1 MSYRNP
7 NTSIAFFNPTGEI
20 ISGISK
26 ARKAIA
32 DRFKTVED
40 FENAAS
46 IRNQELQDSLN
57 ETETMEDMD
66 ALNLLQSQ
74 ISDELDELYRLDI
87 QTFEGDR
94 SAYNKKKSEIEK
106 IIGNVPALMAA
117 INEEGQKLKE
127 AQNTGNFV
135 KQMLR
140 SNNEDYYNFVQD
152 ASSGGKNISFR
163 VQNGNIIAQL
173 NGKDVFNGNAFVKA
187 KKNGL
192 DLVNYA
198 GDYSKEIDETI
209 KQNAVGLQG
218 LVSSKIIEKIND
230 GTITESELRD
240 YSKAKQVFEERLRKS
255 PNLGALVN
263 ESTYQLFTGYGLGE
277 DSDSMDAWTGD
288 DMQKASTKEAL
299 IEYMINR
306 QFPQDDEVQLKYTEK
321 VEKPMTEY
329 QRKSLA
335 LQRERLKAQKDKKEK
350 PTTRLPFVESKIAID
365 EFKNKKLRS
374 GKTKQ
379 QALKEVYNKYLDNVD
394 KFDSYDK
401 DLSDKA
407 NLDIFLGQSSAWKKL
422 SDPITSSFDSY
433 LNKNIDIGGKKYQI
447 TDFSLGVND
456 DGDFV
461 IKPTYLDEDE
471 EAQTVEY
478 KLDEAGLEAL
488 NDDLLQAGAEQFMQ
502 PDPILKQADP
512 DLGFEDYSNNAN
524 AIKSLSPGSTFRYN
538 GKNYIVS
545 QNGKYSFYNP

>member
-1 MSYRNP
+1 MSYRKP

-20 ISGISK
+20 ISGIGK
-26 ARKAIA
+26 ARKGIA

-74 ISDELDELYRLDI
+74 ISDELDELYKLDI

-117 INEEGQKLKE
+117 INDEGQKLKE
-127 AQNTGNFV
+127 TQNTGNFT
-135 KQMLR
+135 KQLLR
-140 SNNEDYYNFVQD
+140 SNNEDYYKFVQD

-163 VQNGNIIAQL
+163 VKNGNIIAQL
-173 NGKDVFNGNAFVKA
+173 NGKDVFNGTAFVKA
-187 KKNGL
+187 KKDGF

-209 KQNAVGLQG
+209 KQNAVGLQS
-218 LVSSKIIEKIND
+218 LVSTEVIEKIKN
-230 GTITESELRD
+230 GRTLSTEETKNFER
-240 YSKAKQVFEERLRKS
+240 AKEIFEKRLRES

-263 ESTYQLFTGYGLGE
+263 ESTYQLFTSYGLGK
-277 DSDSMDAWTGD
+277 DSDNMDAWTGD
-288 DMQKASTKEAL
+288 DMQKAAAKEAL
-299 IEYMINR
+299 IKYMIDR
-306 QFPQDDEVQLKYTEK
+306 QFPEDKFITKYTEE
-321 VEKPMTEY
+321 VEKPMNEY

-335 LQRERLKAQKDKKEK
+335 LQREKLQLAKDKKQK
-350 PTTRLPFVESKIAID
+350 LKTRLPFIESKIAVD
-365 EFKNKKLRS
+365 EFENKKLKS
-374 GKTKQ
+374 GKTK
-379 QALKEVYNKYLDNVD
+379 KELIKEFYDRSLEKAEGDKEIVD
-394 KFDSYDK
+394 AIIETNES
-401 DLSDKA
+401 
-407 NLDIFLGQSSAWKKL
+407 WKEL
-422 SDPITSSFDSY
+422 TDPITSTFDEY

-447 TDFSLGVND
+447 TDFTLGIDD

-461 IKPTYLDEDE
+461 IKPTYLDED
-471 EAQTVEY
+471 QRTQSVEY
-478 KLDEAGLEAL
+478 KFNESGIESL
-488 NDDLLQAGAEQFMQ
+488 NDDLLQAGSEQFMQ
-502 PDPILKQADP
+502 PDPILEQADP
-512 DLGFEDYSNNAN
+512 NLGFKDYSNNAS

-538 GKNYIVS
+538 GKNYIVN